1 MKLIW
6 LTVAAAL
13 SSAPAFSQAP
23 PSDVAAGAGTYR
35 IYCSECHGREGR
47 GGRGP
52 DLTSGRWTHGSTDT
66 DIANVISKGV
76 PGTAMPPWGH
86 DFDDNAIH
94 QLVAFV
100 RSLNAGGAPVRPTG
114 NPERGRE
121 IFWGKGNC
129 GACHMVSGRG
139 GRLGPELTR
148 IGAQRS
154 LAYLKES
161 IVSPS
166 ADIAPGYE
174 AVSVRSKRGGSITGI
189 RKNEDN
195 FTIQVFDTSEK
206 YHSFQKADL
215 SSLEE
220 QSQSLMPPSAL
231 SPAEV
236 DDVVAYLDTLRGTS

>member
-1 MKLIW
+1 MKLTW
-6 LTVAAAL
+6 LLAAAL
-13 SSAPAFSQAP
+13 CAAPAFAQPA
-23 PSDVAAGAGTYR
+23 PSDAAAGAGTYR
-35 IYCSECHGREGR
+35 VYCSECHGREGH

-52 DLTSGRWTHGSTDT
+52 DLTSGRWTHGSTDA
-66 DIANVISKGV
+66 DIARVIAKGV
-76 PGTAMPPWGH
+76 PGTGMPAWGG
-86 DFDDNAIH
+86 DFDDTAVR

-100 RSLNAGGAPVRPTG
+100 RSLNAGGAPVLPTG
-114 NPERGRE
+114 NAERGQE
-121 IFWGKGNC
+121 SFWGKGNC

-154 LAYLKES
+154 LAYLRES
-161 IVSPS
+161 IVKPS

-174 AVSVRSKRGGSITGI
+174 AVRVRPRRGSSITGI

-195 FTIQVFDTSEK
+195 FTIQIFDTSEK

-215 SSLEE
+215 DSLEE
-220 QSQSLMPPSAL
+220 MPESLMPPGSL

-236 DDVVAYLDTLRGTS
+236 DDVVAYLDTLRGKP